1 MRFFDKSSL
10 IGLTNDAK
18 RAGMSVNDYIEMMT
32 SSTKRSQYRT
42 KWLNDHVKFTNFCLT
57 IKNDIINKIDT
68 GNGVAIVDMD
78 NMIEIIE
85 GNYVSIK
92 SLSIYDRKEL
102 MIGLYFYFYNIGIDV
117 SGGIYDGYIEF
128 KSISVGDVD

>member
-1 MRFFDKSSL
+1 MRFFDKNSL

-18 RAGMSVNDYIEMMT
+18 RAGMSVNDYIDMMT
-32 SSTKRSQYRT
+32 SDTKRSQYRT
-42 KWLNDHVKFTNFCLT
+42 KWLDNHVKFTNFCLT
-57 IKNDIINKIDT
+57 IKNDIINKINT

-102 MIGLYFYFYNIGIDV
+102 MIGLYFYFHNIGIDV

-128 KSISVGDVD
+128 KSISAGDVD